1 MTTTNIIKSMG
12 ASDIDTKELAANL
25 VAATKE
31 PRQKLIDAEK
41 KKAEVAIS
49 SAALLKNVIDGLA
62 AAAVDI
68 ASTSKINQVQISSS
82 NSAVVSGTSSSTG
95 TADAGTY
102 SIEVLRLASPKRTVS
117 QFAYAYKA
125 PLGAVMT
132 LEGIPSLAEA
142 PTPATIDIG
151 DKTPAQIAS
160 AINAWIRA
168 NAPNSKFSATIVDT
182 QVVSAEIGG
191 EPKPLSLI
199 LQGAPGTADNFTV
212 GVGTD
217 EDPNLHAAEFFP
229 EGTVIDEP
237 MKAQFK
243 LNGVV
248 IERAANKVTDV
259 INGLTL
265 ELNSASNTPVIM
277 TAKPDSSAVL
287 QGVQNFVDTF
297 NVVTEFIKKVTGPK
311 IAGDNLAGT
320 LQNDSTARGI
330 LQQLRSKITSKFS
343 EEEKNISIT
352 HFSSL
357 GIQFNRNGVLEFKYP
372 EKFKAAYENNT
383 ADVITALSNDTV
395 NLDPVTTRPSG
406 LAGDVARLA
415 KSLVKSERSGVPL
428 MSKAFEGRLDRVDK
442 KQAALDAYIE
452 RLKEQYDKQFTSLNA
467 VLASFKNT
475 ASQLERSLKFDK

>member
-1 MTTTNIIKSMG
+1 MASTNVLTSLG

-49 SAALLKNVIDGLA
+49 SAALLKNALDGLA

-68 ASTSKINQVQISSS
+68 ASTSKLNQVLISSS
-82 NSAVVSGTSSSTG
+82 NSAVVSGTSSPT
-95 TADAGTY
+95 TTVDAGAY
-102 SIEVLRLASPKRTVS
+102 SIEVERLASPKRVVS
-117 QFAYAYKA
+117 QFAYLYRA
-125 PLGAVMT
+125 PSPAVMT

-142 PTPATIDIG
+142 PNPATIDIG
-151 DKTPAQIAS
+151 NKTPAEIAT

-168 NAPNSKFSATIVDT
+168 NAPNSKFSATLVDT
-182 QVVSAEIGG
+182 QVQTGD
-191 EPKPLSLI
+191 EPRPLSLI

-212 GVGTD
+212 RVGTSD
-217 EDPNLHAAEFFP
+217 NPDLHAAEFFP
-229 EGTVIDEP
+229 DGTDIDEP
-237 MKAQFK
+237 VKARFK
-243 LNGVV
+243 VNEVV
-248 IERAANKVTDV
+248 VERTSNKVTDV
-259 INGLTL
+259 IKGLTL

-277 TAKPDSSAVL
+277 TAKPDPSAVL
-287 QGVQNFVDTF
+287 QGIQNFVDTV

-311 IAGDNLAGT
+311 VAGDDLAGT
-320 LQNDSTARGI
+320 LQNDSTARAI
-330 LQQLRSKITSKFS
+330 LSQLKSKITSQFS
-343 EEEKNISIT
+343 DDNKTVSIT

-357 GIQFNRNGVLEFKYP
+357 GIQFDRNGVLEFKYP
-372 EKFKAAYENNT
+372 ERFRTAYETNT

-415 KSLVKSERSGVPL
+415 KSLVNSERSAVPL
-428 MSKAFEGRLDRVDK
+428 MSKGFEGRLDRIDK

-452 RLKEQYDKQFTSLNA
+452 RLKEQYDKQFTSLNS
-467 VLASFKNT
+467 VLASFKST
-475 ASQLERSLKFDK
+475 ASQLERSLNFDSKN